1 MMETG
6 GNGKEDEEEAEEEE
20 EEKQIRLSSFIS
32 ISSFL
37 EKCWNWLVAYI
48 QQNRID
54 TNCAGPRVVV
64 DVIISDYF

>member
-6 GNGKEDEEEAEEEE
+6 GNGKEEEAEEEE

-37 EKCWNWLVAYI
+37 EKCWN
-48 QQNRID
+48 
-54 TNCAGPRVVV
+54 
-64 DVIISDYF
+64 

>member
-6 GNGKEDEEEAEEEE
+6 GNGKEEEEEE

-37 EKCWNWLVAYI
+37 EKCWN
-48 QQNRID
+48 
-54 TNCAGPRVVV
+54 
-64 DVIISDYF
+64 